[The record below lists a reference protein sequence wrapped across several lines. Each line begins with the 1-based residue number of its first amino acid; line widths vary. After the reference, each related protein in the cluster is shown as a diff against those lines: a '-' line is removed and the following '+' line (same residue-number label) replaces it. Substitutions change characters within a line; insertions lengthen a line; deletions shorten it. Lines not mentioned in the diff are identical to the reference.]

1 MRNIR
6 ADYKAAYI
14 AEYEAY
20 RRAGRDEDADTVA
33 KILRDH
39 YAHDVETAVP
49 VDDTEKRD
57 GQTVKAPAEPGDQ
70 DTEPDGPET
79 PDSGQGEMPD
89 SGQGEMPAEAEK
101 KTAAPRKTAAKRTP
115 AKPADSK

>member
-1 MRNIR
+1 MRNIQ

-14 AEYEAY
+14 AEYEGY
-20 RRAGRDEDADTVA
+20 RRTGRHEDADAVA
-33 KILRDH
+33 RILRDH
-39 YAHDVETAVP
+39 YAYDVETAVP

-57 GQTVKAPAEPGDQ
+57 SQAARTPAGTGET

-79 PDSGQGEMPD
+79 PDAGQSED
-89 SGQGEMPAEAEK
+89 PAEAEK
-101 KTAAPRKTAAKRTP
+101 KTAAPRKTAAKRTA